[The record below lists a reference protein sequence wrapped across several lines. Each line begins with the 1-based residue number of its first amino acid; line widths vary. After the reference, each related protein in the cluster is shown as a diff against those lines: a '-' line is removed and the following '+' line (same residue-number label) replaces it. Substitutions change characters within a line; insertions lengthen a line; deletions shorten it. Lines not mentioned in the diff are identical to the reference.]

1 MTGGRQRVTVGKST
15 GLPPDGILH
24 LSEPVLSLVKN
35 LLPVL

>member
-15 GLPPDGILH
+15 GLPPDRVLH

-35 LLPVL
+35 LVPIL